1 MILTCW
7 YSAVLLLVNRSTIPS
22 NMSSYLSKS
31 LVDVSNLHEDVSGDK
46 AADVNLA
53 LDKVCIYLHL
63 NFYLFIR

>member
-1 MILTCW
+1 M
-7 YSAVLLLVNRSTIPS
+7 LVFCCPPPGQSKYNPVEHV
-22 NMSSYLSKS
+22 MSYLSKS